1 MRVTHMD
8 EAGAEEPRTFAATA
22 SPVVTTSTPNGAEIE
37 VNGAL
42 LGHTPAEVPLAC
54 GEGLISITKQG
65 LQTLATKVTTTAAE

>member
-1 MRVTHMD
+1 MRVTHMG

-37 VNGAL
+37 VDGAL

-65 LQTLATKVTTTAAE
+65 LQTLANKVTGTAAE